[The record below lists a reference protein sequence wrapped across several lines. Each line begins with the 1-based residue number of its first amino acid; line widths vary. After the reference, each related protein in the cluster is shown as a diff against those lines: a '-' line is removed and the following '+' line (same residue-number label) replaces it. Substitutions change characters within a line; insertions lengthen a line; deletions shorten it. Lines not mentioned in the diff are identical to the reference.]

1 MPEHSSSSVEQTA
14 DILAHA
20 AAEAATPGADTESAY
35 ECPFCVMMRK
45 GGCEDP
51 FKVRIAAV
59 QQVSRPGCPGWLCQQ
74 RHLVAAAEM
83 RSRGN

>member
-1 MPEHSSSSVEQTA
+1 VLNTQTQIIMASEQPDISPESQTA

-20 AAEAATPGADTESAY
+20 AAEAAAPGADTENAY

-51 FKVRIAAV
+51 FKV
-59 QQVSRPGCPGWLCQQ
+59 C
-74 RHLVAAAEM
+74 
-83 RSRGN
+83 